1 MNWYRQVLV
10 GTLASTSVSIDL
22 NADLGEGVGTDPV
35 AIDDALLSVVSSAN
49 VACGGHAGSADS
61 MGRVCERAAD
71 LGVAIGA
78 HVSYVDREGFGRNP
92 NHVDEA
98 TLRSQILEQITA
110 LDIAAQAA
118 DSQVTYIKAHGALYH
133 RACTPGSRE
142 AEIIID
148 SALQFN
154 AEHDRK
160 LAILGFA
167 GSDLIR
173 RAREAGLKAANE
185 AFADRTYTA
194 EGWLVD
200 RSESGAVVTDA
211 TEALGRLKRLLR
223 DDEIVAIDGTAIE
236 VKAQS
241 ICIHGDTPGAVMLA
255 RRVKAQIDADRVRI
269 SPFAPPP
276 PRAITDVAE

>member
-1 MNWYRQVLV
+1 MNWYRQDAP
-10 GTLASTSVSIDL
+10 GTLASTTVSIDL

-35 AIDDALLSVVSSAN
+35 ALDDALLNVVSSAN
-49 VACGGHAGSADS
+49 VACGGHAGSSDS
-61 MGRVCERAAD
+61 MARVCERASE

-78 HVSYVDREGFGRNP
+78 HVSYLDREGFGRNP
-92 NHVDEA
+92 NNVDEA
-98 TLRSQILEQITA
+98 TLRAQILDQITA
-110 LDIAAQAA
+110 LDVAAQAA
-118 DSQVTYIKAHGALYH
+118 DSAVTYIKAHGALYH

-173 RAREAGLKAANE
+173 RAKEAGLKAANE

-200 RSESGAVVTDA
+200 RAEVGAVVTET
-211 TEALGRLKRLLR
+211 TEALNRLQRLLR
-223 DDEIVAIDGTAIE
+223 DDEIVAIDGTAIM

-241 ICIHGDTPGAVMLA
+241 ICIHGDTPGAAIMA
-255 RRVKAQIDADRVRI
+255 RRLKAQIDADRVRI
-269 SPFAPPP
+269 APFAPPP
-276 PRAITDVAE
+276 PRAITNTAD